1 MDSHLLILVTGIRP
15 GNGPKSMSDTLALPS
30 AMYFEIKQTAFT
42 FFKRIAFAVCTPN
55 LNEASSQREMDA
67 QCCRVSD
74 GSPFVR
80 STISPRYLSRL
91 ID

>member
-55 LNEASSQREMDA
+55 LNEASSQERWMRNVVGLAMAPLLYARQFRQDI
-67 QCCRVSD
+67 CHV
-74 GSPFVR
+74 
-80 STISPRYLSRL
+80 
-91 ID
+91 